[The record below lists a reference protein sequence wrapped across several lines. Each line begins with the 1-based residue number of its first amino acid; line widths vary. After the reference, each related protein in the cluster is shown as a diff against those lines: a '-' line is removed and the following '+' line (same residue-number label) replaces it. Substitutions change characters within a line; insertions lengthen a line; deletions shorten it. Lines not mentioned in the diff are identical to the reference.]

1 MKKALIT
8 GITGQD
14 GRHLTELLL
23 GKEYQVIGICRDSD
37 SKSAKMFREV
47 HPKVSLITRPQE
59 VEEILTNLIDRYR
72 PDEIY
77 NLGALSSVAASYDD
91 PITSANET
99 AIWALKLFEACKRS
113 TVSTSVRIYQAGSSE
128 MFGIPSQTPQTE
140 STQFHPVSPYGASK
154 VFAHNIAVHYRE
166 IYGLKISNGILY
178 NHEGP
183 HRSTDY
189 VSRKITSNVAKIK
202 LGKID
207 KFKLGNIEGRRDW
220 GYAGDY
226 VVAMYL
232 MLQSAISDDFVI
244 STGKSHSVKD
254 FLETTLQKAG
264 LDEQIETYVEIDS
277 SLQRPADSQ
286 VLIGDNSKARKILGW
301 EPETTFE
308 RLVEIMFEH
317 DLKINA

>member
-1 MKKALIT
+1 
-8 GITGQD
+8 
-14 GRHLTELLL
+14 
-23 GKEYQVIGICRDSD
+23 
-37 SKSAKMFREV
+37 MFREV
-47 HPKVSLITRPQE
+47 HPEVSLITRPQE

-154 VFAHNIAVHYRE
+154 VFAHNIAVQYRE
-166 IYGLKISNGILY
+166 IYDLKISNGILY

-207 KFKLGNIEGRRDW
+207 KFKLGNIQGRRDW

-226 VVAMYL
+226 VVAMHL
-232 MLQSAISDDFVI
+232 MLQSVISDDFII

-264 LDEQIETYVEIDS
+264 LDEPIENYVEIDS
-277 SLQRPADSQ
+277 SLQRPADSE

-301 EPETTFE
+301 EPETSFE
-308 RLVEIMFEH
+308 QLVEIMFEH

>member
-23 GKEYQVIGICRDSD
+23 GKEYQVIGICRDSY

-154 VFAHNIAVHYRE
+154 VFAHNIAVQYRE

-226 VVAMYL
+226 VVAMHL
-232 MLQSAISDDFVI
+232 MLQSVISDDFII

-264 LDEQIETYVEIDS
+264 LDEPIETYVEIDS
-277 SLQRPADSQ
+277 SLQRPADSE

-301 EPETTFE
+301 EPETSFE
-308 RLVEIMFEH
+308 QLVEIMFEH